1 MPPQSLVSR
10 QRPTKKPYN
19 AAAATTAAATA
30 TAAAAAA
37 TRIEHSPRRPP
48 HHLRDDHTVVILR
61 PSPIALVVHPVALV
75 IELVRKVRLQ
85 DERRLYLPTGDR
97 HQNVAKDLGRKQQ
110 RCPVKHARQIHIRKR
125 EGVVTEWVGDGDRD
139 EHDGGGDEHEEVV
152 AADVGGEEEEGK
164 CEGAQAAAELDPGPR
179 RVLLLDTHQD
189 HHLEGILGRGSG
201 GGVADRSIGEG
212 EYTEHMEHV
221 RYDGGGGEEGSHVKT
236 HTFVRTNMQFS
247 MEANHPAVYKRHM
260 KSVIRAS
267 EGLRLYKA
275 YERETGSIVTTSTRT
290 MKKKVPTRTTFMTT
304 RNTRCDRLGSMDP
317 AVTTYPNDVNR
328 TWASL

>member
-1 MPPQSLVSR
+1 
-10 QRPTKKPYN
+10 
-19 AAAATTAAATA
+19 
-30 TAAAAAA
+30 
-37 TRIEHSPRRPP
+37 
-48 HHLRDDHTVVILR
+48 
-61 PSPIALVVHPVALV
+61 
-75 IELVRKVRLQ
+75 
-85 DERRLYLPTGDR
+85 
-97 HQNVAKDLGRKQQ
+97 
-110 RCPVKHARQIHIRKR
+110 
-125 EGVVTEWVGDGDRD
+125 
-139 EHDGGGDEHEEVV
+139 
-152 AADVGGEEEEGK
+152 
-164 CEGAQAAAELDPGPR
+164 
-179 RVLLLDTHQD
+179 
-189 HHLEGILGRGSG
+189 
-201 GGVADRSIGEG
+201 
-212 EYTEHMEHV
+212 MEHV
-221 RYDGGGGEEGSHVKT
+221 RYDGGDGEEGSHVKT